1 MASDTKSPNVAP
13 ATMGRIVGLLFA
25 VGSVMTIASIV
36 FPHSPKADIYGFWAI
51 AAGTAMLAMVLL
63 GCCERLPA
71 WSYQGFLA
79 AASLIVSLS
88 LYFNGE
94 RHGGPS
100 AGNQVL
106 YLWIAL
112 YAGYFFT
119 RMQLLAQLVIVA
131 GAYAA
136 TLLIVH
142 PGQVGFTRW
151 FITVGMVSVAGSLVH
166 VLRSRNDDLLARLYG
181 AARTDLLTGLMNRQ
195 GFDERFELELERARR
210 SAQPVALVLAD
221 IDGFK
226 ELNDRFGHPVGDA
239 ALAAVGRV
247 AGGAVREIDT
257 MARIGGDEF
266 AAILPATD
274 ADGAFELAERLRAEI
289 SDLGGDDGESLT
301 MSFGVVEF
309 PRHGQTPET
318 LIHAADRAL
327 YEAKALGRNR
337 SIVQSGNS
345 ADARRRR
352 PLALRR

>member
-1 MASDTKSPNVAP
+1 MAYDSKAPGVAS
-13 ATMGRIVGLLFA
+13 ATMGRIVGLLFL
-25 VGSVMTIASIV
+25 VGSVMTIVSIV

-51 AAGTAMLAMVLL
+51 AAGTAVLAVMLF
-63 GCCERLPA
+63 GFSERLPS

-119 RMQLLAQLVIVA
+119 RAQLLAQLVIVA

-151 FITVGMVSVAGSLVH
+151 FITVGMVSLAGSLVH
-166 VLRSRNDDLLARLYG
+166 VLRSRNDDLVARLYG
-181 AARTDLLTGLMNRQ
+181 AARTDLLTGLVNRQ
-195 GFDERFELELERARR
+195 GFDERLELELERARR
-210 SAQPVALVLAD
+210 SARPVALILAD

-266 AAILPATD
+266 AAILPASD
-274 ADGAFELAERLRAEI
+274 ADGAFDLAERLRGEI
-289 SDLGGDDGESLT
+289 ARLYGGDGEPLT

-309 PRHGQTPET
+309 PMHGQTCET

-327 YEAKALGRNR
+327 YQAKALGRNR
-337 SIVQSGNS
+337 SIVQSGDS
-345 ADARRRR
+345 EAMRRR